1 MKHEKD
7 IKHVPVPSAEAL
19 HVIVVEDDEQLCDI
33 MVTGLTYLG
42 FGVVGVGDG
51 KALDA
56 AAAQTPPDVVV
67 LDLGLPGEDG
77 IEIINRLRRTSDC
90 GVVVVTARGRLDDRL
105 KGLRQ
110 GADHYF
116 VKPVDLRELAAVIT
130 NLGQRLAPP
139 RAKWIFIEK
148 KSQLVTPNA
157 VAVSLTSNECIVL
170 SLFAANPGINIQRR
184 RFFEKLDYLDDHS
197 SNLRLEALFSRLRSK
212 VHEADPGCRLPVAAR
227 HSQGYAF
234 LDELGR

>member
-1 MKHEKD
+1 MRDEHD
-7 IKHVPVPSAEAL
+7 IRQTSSESL
-19 HVIVVEDDEQLCDI
+19 RVIVVEDDVQLCDI

-42 FGVVGVGDG
+42 FDVIGVGDG

-56 AAAQTPPDVVV
+56 AMADVSPDVVV

-77 IEIINRLRRTSDC
+77 IEIIVRLRKTSDC

-130 NLGQRLAPP
+130 NLGQRLAPVAH
-139 RAKWIFIEK
+139 AKWMFIEK
-148 KSQLVTPNA
+148 KSLLMTPSG
-157 VAVSLTSNECIVL
+157 VELPLTANECIVL
-170 SLFAANPGINIQRR
+170 SLFAANPGINIQRKQ
-184 RFFEKLDYLDDHS
+184 FFEKLDYLDDHS
-197 SNLRLEALFSRLRSK
+197 SNLRLEALISRLRSK
-212 VHEADPGCRLPVAAR
+212 VHEADPGSRLPVHAR

-234 LDELGR
+234 LDEIG